1 MEEKK
6 ETRIERLSQGQQQRV
21 NIMRAMAKEAEI
33 IVLDE
38 PFANLDYRVISQIV
52 NYLRTQKKAVICTLH
67 DRELLPYFDRIMR
80 MENGTVSEIIL

>member
-52 NYLRTQKKAVICTLH
+52 NYLRTQKKTVICTLH

>member
-38 PFANLDYRVISQIV
+38 PFANLDYGVISQIV
-52 NYLRTQKKAVICTLH
+52 NYLRTQKKTVICTLH

>member
-52 NYLRTQKKAVICTLH
+52 TYLRTQKKTVICTLH